1 MRSIKLTSALT
12 VAAMAVAVAPS
23 GALAA
28 KHHRHARTHALSA
41 SHCHVGFNVAPRFV
55 EAGETALTF
64 GVLLCPA
71 GSNVSGQT
79 VAIFRHTA
87 GSGGA
92 SAAGTMSTDTTG
104 RFQLPTAPLLANSTF
119 YATFAGAKS
128 PKRAVKVSPK
138 VTFTGPPDGSTL
150 YTRGGPFT
158 HVPHNALSN
167 RVVFSGTV
175 SPADVG
181 AQVVLQRENAVGPE
195 EWRRIGRGVV
205 TEGGTYSIAHTFVVP
220 GEANIRVIVRAT
232 KRHARGASEPVSYQ
246 ILQAQ
251 NPALTIESSADP
263 IFYGES
269 TTIHGT
275 IATGP
280 GAALTLLAR
289 GRTQHGFTPVATA
302 TSTTGGAYSFLAQ
315 TPLAN
320 TIYRVTSGGKSSAV
334 LFEGVKYLLKA
345 APSAGTVQAGQP
357 FTISGSVSPAVA
369 GHPVYLQQQDAG
381 GIGYHPVQVGVVT
394 AGGSYSITHVPFN
407 AGMHKYRVK
416 IPGDPGNQGAASA
429 AIPVVVTP
437 ATTSLLKPEAPG
449 NSSLPSE
456 GHV

>member
-1 MRSIKLTSALT
+1 MRSIKLTSALAV
-12 VAAMAVAVAPS
+12 VALSVALAPS
-23 GALAA
+23 GALASS
-28 KHHRHARTHALSA
+28 HHRHARGHALSA
-41 SHCHVGFNVAPRFV
+41 KHCRVGFNAVPRFV
-55 EAGETALTF
+55 QAGETALAF
-64 GVLLCPA
+64 GVLVCPP
-71 GSNVSGQT
+71 GTNVSGQSVT
-79 VAIFRHTA
+79 LFQHTA

-92 SAAGTMSTDTTG
+92 SVAGTAITEGTG
-104 RFQLPTAPLLANSTF
+104 LFQLATPALFVNSTF
-119 YATFAGAKS
+119 YATAAGAKS

-138 VTFTGPPDGSTL
+138 VSFTGPPDGSTL
-150 YTRGGPFT
+150 YTRAGPFNR
-158 HVPHNALSN
+158 VPHNALSN
-167 RVVFSGTV
+167 RVVFAGTV

-181 AQVVLQRENAVGPE
+181 AEVVLQRESAVGPE
-195 EWRRIGRGVV
+195 EWHRIGRGVV
-205 TEGGTYSIAHTFVVP
+205 GAGGVYSIPHTFVVP

-394 AGGSYSITHVPFN
+394 AGGSYSITHVPFT

>member
-1 MRSIKLTSALT
+1 MRSIKLTSALAV
-12 VAAMAVAVAPS
+12 VAMSVAVAPP
-23 GALAA
+23 GALALKHHRHAHAHALAA
-28 KHHRHARTHALSA
+28 KHCR
-41 SHCHVGFNVAPRFV
+41 VGFNVVPRFV
-55 EAGETALTF
+55 EAGETALAF

-71 GSNVSGQT
+71 GTNVSGQT
-79 VAIFRHTA
+79 VTLFQHTA

-92 SAAGTMSTDTTG
+92 SAVGTASTESTG
-104 RFQLPTAPLLANSTF
+104 LFQLATPALFANSTF
-119 YATFAGAKS
+119 YATAAGAKS

-150 YTRGGPFT
+150 FTRAGPFT
-158 HVPHNALSN
+158 RVPHNALSN

-195 EWRRIGRGVV
+195 EWRLIGRGLVGP
-205 TEGGTYSIAHTFVVP
+205 GGVYSIPHTFVVP
-220 GEANIRVIVRAT
+220 GEANIRVVVRAT
-232 KRHARGASEPVSYQ
+232 RRHARGASEPVSYQ

-263 IFYGES
+263 IFYGQPA
-269 TTIHGT
+269 TIHGT

-280 GAALTLLAR
+280 GTTLTLLAH
-289 GRTQHGFTPVATA
+289 GRRQHDFLPIAT
-302 TSTTGGAYSFLAQ
+302 TVSTTGGAYTFAAQ

-320 TIYRVTSGGKSSAV
+320 TIYRVTGAGKSSAV
-334 LFEGVKYLLKA
+334 LFEGVKYLLTA
-345 APSAGTVQAGQP
+345 VPSTSTVQAGQP
-357 FTISGSVSPAVA
+357 FTISGTVSPAVA
-369 GHPVYLQQQDAG
+369 GHPVYLQQQNAG
-381 GIGYHPVQVGVVT
+381 GIGYHPVQVGVVS

-407 AGMHKYRVK
+407 AGMRKYRIKV
-416 IPGDPGNQGAASA
+416 PGDPGNQSVASA
-429 AIPVVVTP
+429 AIPILVTP

-449 NSSLPSE
+449 NSSLPRE

>member
-1 MRSIKLTSALT
+1 MRSIKLTSALAVVAMS
-12 VAAMAVAVAPS
+12 VAAAPP
-23 GALAA
+23 GALAL
-28 KHHRHARTHALSA
+28 KHHRHAHALSA
-41 SHCHVGFNVAPRFV
+41 KHCRVGFNAAPRFV
-55 EAGETALTF
+55 EAGETALAF

-71 GSNVSGQT
+71 GTSVSGQAVT
-79 VAIFRHTA
+79 IFQHTA
-87 GSGGA
+87 GTGGA
-92 SAAGTMSTDTTG
+92 SAVGTTSTEPTG
-104 RFQLPTAPLLANSTF
+104 LFKLPTPALFANSTF
-119 YATFAGAKS
+119 YATAAGAKS

-138 VTFTGPPDGSTL
+138 VTFSGPPDGSTL
-150 YTRGGPFT
+150 FTRGGPFT

-167 RVVFSGTV
+167 RVIFAGTV

-195 EWRRIGRGVV
+195 EWRPIGRRGVV
-205 TEGGTYSIAHTFVVP
+205 GPGGVYSIVHTFVVP
-220 GEANIRVIVRAT
+220 GEANIRVVVRAT
-232 KRHARGASEPVSYQ
+232 KRHARGASEAVSYQ

-263 IFYGES
+263 IFFGQPA
-269 TTIHGT
+269 TIQGT

-280 GAALTLLAR
+280 GTALTLLAHGR
-289 GRTQHGFTPVATA
+289 GQHAFLPIATT
-302 TSTTGGAYSFLAQ
+302 TSTTGGAYTFAAQ

-320 TIYRVTSGGKSSAV
+320 TIYRVTGGGKSSAV
-334 LFEGVKYLLKA
+334 LFEGVKYLLTA
-345 APSAGTVQAGQP
+345 TPSTSTVQAGQA
-357 FTISGSVSPAVA
+357 FTISGTVTPAVA
-369 GHPVYLQQQDAG
+369 GHPVYLQQQNAG

-407 AGMHKYRVK
+407 SGMRKYRIKV
-416 IPGDPGNQGAASA
+416 PGDPANQSAASV
-429 AIPVVVTP
+429 AIPILVTP